1 MRPER
6 LTVALVGLALG
17 IGAVSAQEVGR
28 GNFILRCAG
37 CHGMEGAGSQ
47 AGGIPDFRGYVGAFA
62 HREDGRRYVMH
73 VPGVAGASLSD
84 RQIAEVMNYVMTT
97 WGGPSLPPAYVP
109 FTEAEV
115 AALRAE
121 PVGDVV
127 AYRRKVVEELL
138 GQGIA
143 TAGYPWP

>member
-6 LTVALVGLALG
+6 LAVALAALML
-17 IGAVSAQEVGR
+17 GAGTISAQEVGR
-28 GNFILRCAG
+28 SNFILRCAG
-37 CHGMEGAGSQ
+37 CHGMEGAGSE

-62 HREDGRRYVMH
+62 HSEDGRRYVMH
-73 VPGVAGASLSD
+73 VPGVVGASLSD

-97 WGGPSLPPAYVP
+97 WGGVSLPAEYLP

-115 AALRAE
+115 AALRGE

-127 AYRRKVVEELL
+127 AYRRKVAEELL